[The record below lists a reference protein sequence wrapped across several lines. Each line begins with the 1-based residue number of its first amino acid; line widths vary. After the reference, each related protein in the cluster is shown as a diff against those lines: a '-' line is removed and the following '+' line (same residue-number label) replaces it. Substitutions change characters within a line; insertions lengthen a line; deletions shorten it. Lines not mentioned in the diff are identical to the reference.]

1 MENQQPAAKAPLP
14 ASSNAPNAAYGGHH
28 APTQFKYYTPY
39 YSPLDP
45 CPPMTVKRYN
55 TPPNLYLGYQP
66 MNLPQYRPEEALRRG
81 TLWPIFYAPYPP
93 R

>member
-1 MENQQPAAKAPLP
+1 MENQKSAKAPVP
-14 ASSNAPNAAYGGHH
+14 VPSNAPY
-28 APTQFKYYTPY
+28 PTAHGSFPASAQFRYYTPY

-45 CPPMTVKRYN
+45 CPPIRVRRYN
-55 TPPNLYLGYQP
+55 TPPNLFVGFQP
-66 MNLPQYRPEEALRRG
+66 MNLPQFRPEEALRRG